1 MAQPFVTP
9 QSIGKWC
16 IASLLTL
23 TTLGCAF
30 DGVNVSDKCTMSK
43 NELYGRIDLLK
54 VTQLLATD
62 LCDPSLQM
70 LSTYKA
76 EDAILVPDMLDVQS
90 YKPEK
95 IGVHLGDLLRA
106 SINSICRYPV
116 RQLDLSE
123 QIKLNE
129 DGLTALTR
137 EAVKAAQTS
146 VPAHTAILVTY
157 SVQPNKLTLVGRTVH
172 LSTSTIVK
180 SSTKEIVWG
189 CKKNFFGDVLMKV
202 QLD

>member
-1 MAQPFVTP
+1 MDNNIALSKLT
-9 QSIGKWC
+9 GKWL
-16 IASLLTL
+16 IYFMLLFM
-23 TTLGCAF
+23 TLGCAY
-30 DGVNVSDKCTMSK
+30 DGVNISDKCAISK
-43 NELYGRIDLLK
+43 SELYGRIDLLK
-54 VTQLLATD
+54 VTQHIAAE

-70 LSTYKA
+70 LSAYKT
-76 EDAILVPDMLDVQS
+76 EDVILVPDMLDVQS

-95 IGVHLGDLLRA
+95 IGIHLGDLLRA
-106 SINSICRYPV
+106 SVNSVCRYPV